1 MYIFKNNF
9 QVIIPPPLK
18 PGDKIGV
25 VAPAGSICYP
35 DDITRGLR
43 VLADW
48 GLSLVEGRTPSL
60 QHFQYAGTDEQRIAD
75 IRNMFEDSEI
85 KAVIAVRGG
94 YGCSRIIDRIDFT
107 AFGRSPKW
115 VIGFSDITLLLCH
128 LEKLGYAGIH
138 GPMVKQIGS
147 EGSED
152 ASESLRKILFG
163 EKIRY
168 ETAPHPLNRYGTA
181 SGQLAGG
188 NLCLLA
194 HSIGSSSETDTQGKI
209 LFLED
214 VGEQLYNID
223 RMMWQ
228 LGRADKLSGLAG
240 LIAGHFTENKGKPEV
255 FGQDAED
262 IIADHVS
269 RYSYPLLF
277 GFPTGHVPDNRPL
290 VVGKKAVMVVD
301 ENVSVLSF

>member
-1 MYIFKNNF
+1 M
-9 QVIIPPPLK
+9 IIPASLE

-25 VAPAGSICYP
+25 IAPAGSICYP
-35 DDITRGLR
+35 DDIARGLQ

-48 GLSLVEGRTPSL
+48 GLSVIEGQTPSL
-60 QHFQYAGTDEQRIAD
+60 HHFQYAGTDEQRIAD
-75 IRNMFEDSEI
+75 IRQMFDDPDI

-94 YGCSRIIDRIDFT
+94 YGCSRIIDRIDF
-107 AFGRSPKW
+107 ASFGRSPKW

-138 GPMVKQIGS
+138 GPMVKQLGS

-152 ASESLRKILFG
+152 AAEALRKILFG

-168 ETAPHPLNRYGTA
+168 ETAPHPQNRYGTA
-181 SGQLAGG
+181 SGRLAGG

-194 HSIGSSSETDTQGKI
+194 HSIGSFSETDTRGKI

-214 VGEQLYNID
+214 IGEQLYNID

-228 LGRADKLSGLAG
+228 LGRAGKLSGLAG
-240 LIAGHFTENKGKPEV
+240 LVVGHFTENKGKPEI

-262 IIADHVS
+262 IIAGHVS
-269 RYSYPLLF
+269 EYGYPLLF

-290 VVGKKAVMVVD
+290 VVGKNAIMEVGD
-301 ENVSVLSF
+301 SGSALSF